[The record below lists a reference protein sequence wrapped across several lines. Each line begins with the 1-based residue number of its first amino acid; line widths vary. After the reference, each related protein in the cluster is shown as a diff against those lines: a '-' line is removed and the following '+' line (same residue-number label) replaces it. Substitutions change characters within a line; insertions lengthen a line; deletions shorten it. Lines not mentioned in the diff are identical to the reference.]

1 MSGFS
6 KGDKIKLLKDKE
18 TNHPV
23 TEHKC
28 SYTKGKTGVIVSVED
43 GHLRVKMDD
52 TSGNCTGFS
61 IEASSGEVRNLM
73 EKLVVEKLVV
83 AGGGKGRRRK
93 SRRRT
98 KRKGSKRKG
107 SKRRRRGRRTSRC

>member
-1 MSGFS
+1 MSDF
-6 KGDKIKLLKDKE
+6 KKNDRILLKKDKE
-18 TNHPV
+18 TIHPV

-28 SYTKGKTGVIVSVED
+28 SYTKGKTGVIDSAED

-107 SKRRRRGRRTSRC
+107 SKRRRRGRRTRSR